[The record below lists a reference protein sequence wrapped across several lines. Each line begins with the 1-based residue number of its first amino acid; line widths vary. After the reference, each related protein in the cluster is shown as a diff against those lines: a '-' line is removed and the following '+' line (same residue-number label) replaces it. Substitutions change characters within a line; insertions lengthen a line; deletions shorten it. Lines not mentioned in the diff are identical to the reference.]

1 MLPRLTE
8 DVTLGADKALYCT
21 LKFKMLKINLFYLIE
36 FCSQIYVS
44 IILYYLLFVKSFSFV
59 CLKEVWTRISKMYGN
74 IPGYMTTFKVFR
86 TYLYVTTITG
96 SKPLLSDTWH
106 KILFV

>member
-8 DVTLGADKALYCT
+8 DVTLCADKALYCT

-44 IILYYLLFVKSFSFV
+44 IILYYLLFVKSFF
-59 CLKEVWTRISKMYGN
+59 
-74 IPGYMTTFKVFR
+74 TFFIFILLALHIQQDKH
-86 TYLYVTTITG
+86 G
-96 SKPLLSDTWH
+96 SQHLLRFAWCTKQVDSEE
-106 KILFV
+106 